1 MNIKLI
7 LWPATRAVREIAT
20 RLISLWNRL
29 PGAGTLETDAYA
41 LTSQKLPAA
50 FHGLRIVQLTDL
62 HGRSFGE
69 KQKTLL
75 DYVSHLHP
83 DIVVLTGDLIA
94 EKYDGQE
101 RKAVQDLLQGL
112 AQRYPV
118 YAILGN
124 HESRSRKK
132 NAVIADCE
140 KAGIVLLRNKGA
152 YLWRRGV
159 CIGLAGMETVNPSPA
174 DTALS
179 TKIEEHA
186 ALQETLSRYQHEKKP
201 AFQSLLAHKP
211 ELLQTYA
218 EYGVDLILAGHA
230 HGGLMKIPFS
240 GGKCVLAPGQG
251 FFPRYTHG
259 IYQEKNTLM
268 VLGRGLGGP
277 RIGIRPEV
285 VCIDLYAEKK
295 AKG

>member
-201 AFQSLLAHKP
+201 AFQILLAHKP

-277 RIGIRPEV
+277 RIGSRPEV
-285 VCIDLYAEKK
+285 VCIDLYAEKR

>member
-140 KAGIVLLRNKGA
+140 KRGSCYFATRGPTCGA
-152 YLWRRGV
+152 VVSAL
-159 CIGLAGMETVNPSPA
+159 GLAGMETVNPSPA

-201 AFQSLLAHKP
+201 AFQILLAHKP

>member
-7 LWPATRAVREIAT
+7 LWPARRAVREIAT

-201 AFQSLLAHKP
+201 AFQILLAHKP

>member
-1 MNIKLI
+1 M
-7 LWPATRAVREIAT
+7 
-20 RLISLWNRL
+20 
-29 PGAGTLETDAYA
+29 ETDAYA

-69 KQKTLL
+69 NQKTLL

-83 DIVVLTGDLIA
+83 DIVVLTGDLIV

-101 RKAVQDLLQGL
+101 RKAVRDLLQGL
-112 AQRYPV
+112 AQMYPV

-124 HESRSRKK
+124 HESRSRRKSK
-132 NAVIADCE
+132 FIADCE
-140 KAGIVLLRNKGA
+140 NAGIVLLRNKGA

-159 CIGLAGMETVNPSPA
+159 CIGLAGMETVNSLPT

-186 ALQETLSRYQHEKKP
+186 ALQETLSRYQSEEKP
-201 AFQSLLAHKP
+201 EFQILLAHKP

-240 GGKCVLAPGQG
+240 GGRCALAPGQG

-285 VCIDLYAEKK
+285 VCIDLYSEIKV
-295 AKG
+295 KG

>member
-201 AFQSLLAHKP
+201 AFQ
-211 ELLQTYA
+211 
-218 EYGVDLILAGHA
+218 IL
-230 HGGLMKIPFS
+230 P
-240 GGKCVLAPGQG
+240 P
-251 FFPRYTHG
+251 
-259 IYQEKNTLM
+259 
-268 VLGRGLGGP
+268 
-277 RIGIRPEV
+277 
-285 VCIDLYAEKK
+285 
-295 AKG
+295 

>member
-186 ALQETLSRYQHEKKP
+186 ALQESLSRYQHEKKP
-201 AFQSLLAHKP
+201 AFQILLAHKP

>member
-1 MNIKLI
+1 MNIKLV
-7 LWPATRAVREIAT
+7 LWPASRLVRKIAT
-20 RLISLWNRL
+20 HLISLWNRL
-29 PGAGTLETDAYA
+29 PGAGILETDAYA

-69 KQKTLL
+69 NQKTLL

-83 DIVVLTGDLIA
+83 DIVVLTGDLIV

-101 RKAVQDLLQGL
+101 RKAVWDLLQGL
-112 AQRYPV
+112 AQMYPV

-124 HESRSRKK
+124 HESRSRRK
-132 NAVIADCE
+132 NKFIADCE
-140 KAGIVLLRNKGA
+140 NAGIVLLRNKGA

-159 CIGLAGMETVNPSPA
+159 CIGLAGMETVNPLPT

-186 ALQETLSRYQHEKKP
+186 ALQETLSRYQHEEKP
-201 AFQSLLAHKP
+201 EFQILLAHKP

-230 HGGLMKIPFS
+230 HGGLMRIPIS
-240 GGKCVLAPGQG
+240 GGRCVLAPGQG

-285 VCIDLYAEKK
+285 VCIDLYSEIK

>member
-201 AFQSLLAHKP
+201 AFQILLAHKP
-211 ELLQTYA
+211 GLLQTYA

>member
-201 AFQSLLAHKP
+201 AFQILLAHKP

-259 IYQEKNTLM
+259 IYPEKNTLM

>member
-7 LWPATRAVREIAT
+7 LWPARRAVREIAT

-201 AFQSLLAHKP
+201 AFQILLAHKP

-277 RIGIRPEV
+277 RIGIRPDV
-285 VCIDLYAEKK
+285 VCIDLSAEKK

>member
-7 LWPATRAVREIAT
+7 LWPARRAVREIAT

-201 AFQSLLAHKP
+201 VFQILLAHKP

>member
-1 MNIKLI
+1 
-7 LWPATRAVREIAT
+7 
-20 RLISLWNRL
+20 
-29 PGAGTLETDAYA
+29 LETDAYA

-201 AFQSLLAHKP
+201 AFQILLAHKP

>member
-201 AFQSLLAHKP
+201 AFQILLAHKP

>member
-201 AFQSLLAHKP
+201 AFQILLAHKP

-285 VCIDLYAEKK
+285 VCIDLHAEKK

>member
-1 MNIKLI
+1 MKLV
-7 LWPATRAVREIAT
+7 LWPASRAVRELAT

-29 PGAGTLETDAYA
+29 PGAGILETDAYA

-69 KQKTLL
+69 NQKTLL
-75 DYVSHLHP
+75 DYVDRLHP

-101 RKAVQDLLQGL
+101 RKAVQELLHGL

-124 HESRSRKK
+124 HESRSRRKS
-132 NAVIADCE
+132 AVIADCE
-140 KAGIVLLRNKGA
+140 NAGVTLLRNKGA

-159 CIGLAGMETVNPSPA
+159 CIGLAGMETVNPLPS
-174 DTALS
+174 DTAV
-179 TKIEEHA
+179 TTETEEHA
-186 ALQETLSRYQHEKKP
+186 ALRQALSRYQHGEKP
-201 AFQSLLAHKP
+201 EFQILLAHKP

-218 EYGVDLILAGHA
+218 EYDVDLVLAGHA
-230 HGGLMKIPFS
+230 HGGLMEIPFS
-240 GGKCVLAPGQG
+240 GGRCLLAPGQG
-251 FFPRYTHG
+251 FLPRYTHG

-285 VCIDLYAEKK
+285 VCIDLYSKK
-295 AKG
+295 KENG